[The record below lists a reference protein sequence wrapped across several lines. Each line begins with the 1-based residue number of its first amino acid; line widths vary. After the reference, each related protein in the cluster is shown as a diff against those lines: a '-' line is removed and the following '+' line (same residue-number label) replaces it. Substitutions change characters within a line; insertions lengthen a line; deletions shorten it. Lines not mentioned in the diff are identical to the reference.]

1 MTQITLKNDNNTCP
15 KNRIKIHAKHY
26 LFFTIRFA
34 VCAQIIAGEPKLEA
48 NYMIKNTKASRKKI
62 QTPNLKRIVGAA
74 DREFKDTYFNG
85 I

>member
-1 MTQITLKNDNNTCP
+1 MTTIP
-15 KNRIKIHAKHY
+15 VRRIESKYMRNIICF
-26 LFFTIRFA
+26 LPLGLRFA

-62 QTPNLKRIVGAA
+62 QTPSLKRIVGAT

>member
-34 VCAQIIAGEPKLEA
+34 VCGLRFAVCAQIIAGEPKLEA
-48 NYMIKNTKASRKKI
+48 NYMIKNTKASRK
-62 QTPNLKRIVGAA
+62 R
-74 DREFKDTYFNG
+74 FKLQV
-85 I
+85 

>member
-1 MTQITLKNDNNTCP
+1 L
-15 KNRIKIHAKHY
+15 
-26 LFFTIRFA
+26 RFA

-62 QTPNLKRIVGAA
+62 QTPSLKRIVGAT